1 MEKGKV
7 KLEPIVEKSELI
19 LHPTKTTDKALVV
32 EVGEDS
38 ELNVGDKVLI
48 KTTSLTRFNNEDGVY
63 LFIFED
69 EILAKL

>member
-1 MEKGKV
+1 MEQGKV
-7 KLEPIVEKSELI
+7 KLEPIVEKSEFI
-19 LHPTKTTDKALVV
+19 IHPTKTTDKALVV
-32 EVGEDS
+32 EVAEGS
-38 ELNVGDKVLI
+38 ELEVGDKVLI